1 MSGSPH
7 RRRAWHRSVVVCVS
21 TVVLALVVAA
31 LPAQARSAARAAPP
45 DQPWS
50 GYVVDTGD
58 RAADAFIGARRLQG
72 RANQVVY
79 RIDPAAD
86 ARPGGFGPFRR
97 VARLGGT
104 GQRASATPA
113 VAARAAWIVG
123 KFGDF
128 RLAVQNAAVDA
139 ALLHLLV
146 GGRYRLTG
154 PAGAQ
159 RIRAT
164 GAGRQVRAFAQTMV
178 RDSARQ
184 AGPYRLSGSQA
195 ARAAVGQ
202 AVPVRLALAVVRSGR
217 AVGGLPL
224 QVRSPGGAWRTLGR
238 TDDAGRLTGSVPGL
252 GAGPQRLQVRA
263 VRVPDTRLRVATPDR
278 ATGSRVVLAGRKS
291 SLVSQVGVAVQ
302 ARPRV
307 GMRTPSVRRGTA
319 TSPVLGLL
327 AGYGSAPRRAA
338 ATLHGPFPTA
348 RAASCGRLGGRTLR
362 ATVDGDGTT
371 TLGRLTLLRA
381 GHYTWRATVSGNRYN
396 LPATAC
402 TGAFRVR
409 R

>member
-1 MSGSPH
+1 MSG
-7 RRRAWHRSVVVCVS
+7 RRRRHRVTALAVAVVV
-21 TVVLALVVAA
+21 ALVVAA

-50 GYVVDTGD
+50 GYLIDTGA
-58 RAADAFIGARRLQG
+58 RASDSFVGARRLQG
-72 RANQVVY
+72 RAGQVVY

-97 VARLGGT
+97 VARLGGG
-104 GQRASATPA
+104 GQRASAAPA
-113 VAARAAWIVG
+113 AVARAAWIVG
-123 KFGDF
+123 KYGDF

-154 PAGAQ
+154 AAGAQ
-159 RIRAT
+159 RVRDT
-164 GAGRQVRAFAQTMV
+164 GEAASVRSFAQTMLA
-178 RDSARQ
+178 DSARE

-202 AVPVRLALAVVRSGR
+202 AVPVRLALAVARSGR
-217 AVGGLPL
+217 GVDELAL
-224 QVRSPGGAWRTLGR
+224 QVRSTGGAWRTVGR
-238 TDDAGRLTGSVPGL
+238 TDRAGRLAGGVPGL
-252 GAGPQRLQVRA
+252 GAGPHLLQVRA
-263 VRVPDTRLRVATPDR
+263 VRVPDTRLRVASPDR
-278 ATGSRVVLAGRKS
+278 PTGSRVVLAGRKA
-291 SLVSQVGVAVQ
+291 SLVAQVGVAVQ

-307 GMRTPSVRRGTA
+307 GMRTASVRRGTA
-319 TSPVLGLL
+319 TRPVLGLV
-327 AGYGSAPRRAA
+327 AGYGSAPRRAT

-362 ATVDGDGTT
+362 TTVSENGTT

-381 GHYTWRATVSGNRYN
+381 GHYTWRATVPGNRYN
-396 LPATAC
+396 LPAAAC